1 MSDHRLQREGAVGA
15 VIIDFHSAKRR
26 EAVRATGARCDHR
39 RFSIPRVA
47 GGEIRCTVP
56 GGCGQALDE
65 RSVLL
70 AVTKELR
77 RRRELGQEPKPW
89 WRRWWG

>member
-1 MSDHRLQREGAVGA
+1 MMNDHRLQRDGAKGDL
-15 VIIDFHSAKRR
+15 IIDFHSAKRR
-26 EAVRATGARCDHR
+26 AAGARCDHR
-39 RFSIPRVA
+39 RFSIPRAA

-70 AVTKELR
+70 AVTQELR
-77 RRRELGQEPKPW
+77 RRRELDQEPKPW